1 MVERTTWYDWSTH
14 VERVVGGWLG
24 WWNSSHRLYSHARGN
39 FPSFCLQD
47 ALKYALTAISTP
59 EKAGVNP
66 TVALYESKLG
76 GK

>member
-1 MVERTTWYDWSTH
+1 MVGT
-14 VERVVGGWLG
+14 WLG
-24 WWNSSHRLYSHARGN
+24 WWIHWYSLFFTSSRHWFAL
-39 FPSFCLQD
+39 FFLQD